1 MSGQPH
7 PLAPAMADEPPLGL
21 VNQVARKLL
30 SMGFVIVTARFGQ
43 APSITVKAT
52 SATWQL
58 ASHYKGC
65 GFDGGRHYRT
75 FAAIVD
81 GVEVEWHKPHAVPVA
96 DRPRS
101 RHPWRP
107 HALKVMH

>member
-1 MSGQPH
+1 MSGRPH
-7 PLAPAMADEPPLGL
+7 TLAPALDDEPPLGL

-30 SMGFVIVTARFGQ
+30 SMGFVVITARFGP

-52 SATWQL
+52 PATWQL
-58 ASHYKGC
+58 ASRYKGC

-75 FAAIVD
+75 FAAVVD
-81 GVEVEWHKPHAVPVA
+81 GVEVEWHKPHSAPDA
-96 DRPRS
+96 ARPGA

-107 HALKVMH
+107 RALKAAH

>member
-1 MSGQPH
+1 MSGQQH
-7 PLAPAMADEPPLGL
+7 PLTPAMADEPPLGL

-30 SMGFVIVTARFGQ
+30 SMGFVVVTARFGR

-52 SATWQL
+52 AATRQL

-65 GFDGGRHYRT
+65 GFDGGRHYRI

-81 GVEVEWHKPHAVPVA
+81 GVEVKWHKPHSAPA
-96 DRPRS
+96 PRKP

-107 HALKVMH
+107 RALKAVH